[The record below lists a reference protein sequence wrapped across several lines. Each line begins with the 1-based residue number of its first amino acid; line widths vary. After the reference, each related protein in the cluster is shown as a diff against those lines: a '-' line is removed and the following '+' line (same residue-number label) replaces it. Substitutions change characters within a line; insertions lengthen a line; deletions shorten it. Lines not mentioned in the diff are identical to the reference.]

1 MRFSELPVNPFDDNV
16 VFEPREAENPIA
28 GLNDRPLGALL
39 RQFERLEA
47 EPRPRRRPLR
57 LKAQLITSAEPGYG
71 KSHLIGRLFRELDE
85 RATKV
90 YLRPF
95 QDAGSSWRSIL
106 LKVVQEL
113 DRPDDP
119 HLTTAAPGQLTQL
132 DAIAFGV
139 MAHLLAGLI
148 EKGRADCE
156 NGAERALEMRLDP
169 LEAFGHGRD
178 GHYLLGWMRA
188 QFTDLLPHL
197 LRELRESGVTLHS
210 PVRAWLHVLYS
221 YAFSDGGP
229 ERDSAM
235 EWLKGNGLSAEEVM
249 LLGLDEREIAPF
261 EDSASKR
268 NEDAMRRLHDLL
280 TLAGFNRPFLFCF
293 DQTELFTA
301 ASDLCAEFGSVIEQ
315 LVNHGLNHM
324 IVVTTNLE
332 PWARVIVRNF
342 QTAHTD
348 RFSAPIELDGM
359 TRQQALAMARQRLA
373 GIGVAETEIET
384 FCDDRWLDGI
394 FHDKKAHSV
403 RAFLRFCA
411 RRCADLSEGQAVVAP
426 ERSVDDY
433 FAHYER
439 EVLSKPIVFDP
450 DILRWSVG
458 EEAAAGALPGV
469 QVDRFRDPKH
479 LFPIAWKS
487 RSRQTLFGFE
497 DSSHSRRWDTILREA
512 TKLATGEDARR
523 TEMRVVFLR
532 TPEQQEIPGPGWRA
546 LGPKF
551 EAATDYFSV
560 HVLFEHDLA
569 TVFACYELYANVVEG
584 NAQISRD
591 EALLFIREKL
601 RPWWNRLLE
610 KPPPPA
616 DVKPSPP
623 IAERPSRRL
632 LSRIR
637 AAMAIRPF
645 LSF

>member
-1 MRFSELPVNPFDDNV
+1 MKLSELPVNPFDDNV
-16 VFEPREAENPIA
+16 VFEPREAEHPIA
-28 GLNDRPLGALL
+28 GLNDRPLAVLL

-57 LKAQLITSAEPGYG
+57 LKAQLATSAEPGYG
-71 KSHLIGRLFRELDE
+71 KSHLVGRLFKELGE
-85 RATKV
+85 RATRV

-119 HLTTAAPGQLTQL
+119 HVTTAEPGRLTQL

-156 NGAERALEMRLDP
+156 NGAEGALEMRLDP

-188 QFTDLLPHL
+188 QFPDLLPHL

-210 PVRAWLHVLYS
+210 PVRAWLRVLYA
-221 YAFSDGGP
+221 YAFSNGGP

-235 EWLKGNGLSAEEVM
+235 EWLKGNGLQPTKWCCSASM
-249 LLGLDEREIAPF
+249 SGRSQRSRIT
-261 EDSASKR
+261 ASKR

-280 TLAGFNRPFLFCF
+280 TLAGFYRPFLFCF

-324 IVVTTNLE
+324 IVVTANLE

-348 RFSAPIELDGM
+348 RFSAPIELEGM
-359 TRQQALAMARQRLA
+359 TRPQALAMAHQRLA
-373 GIGVAETEIET
+373 GCGVNDTEVQM

-394 FHDKKAHSV
+394 FHDKRAHSV

-411 RRCADLSEGQAVVAP
+411 RRCADLSEGRAAVTP
-426 ERSVDDY
+426 ERSVNDY
-433 FAHYER
+433 YAHYER
-439 EVLSKPIVFDP
+439 EVRSKPIVFDP
-450 DILRWSVG
+450 DVLRWSVG

-469 QVDRFRDPKH
+469 EVERFRDPKH
-479 LFPIAWKS
+479 LFPISWKS

-497 DSSHSRRWDTILREA
+497 DSSHSRRWGTILREA
-512 TKLATGEDARR
+512 TKLATAEDARR
-523 TEMRVVFLR
+523 IETRVVCLR
-532 TPEQQEIPGPGWRA
+532 TSEQQEIPGPGWRA

-551 EAATDYFSV
+551 EAAGSYFSV
-560 HVLFEHDLA
+560 HVLLEHDIA
-569 TVFACYELYANVVEG
+569 TVLACYELYANVVEG
-584 NAQISRD
+584 NAQIGRD

-601 RPWWNRLLE
+601 RPWWSRLIE
-610 KPPPPA
+610 R
-616 DVKPSPP
+616 PSPP
-623 IAERPSRRL
+623 SVAKPGLPLAERPSMRL

-645 LSF
+645 

>member
-1 MRFSELPVNPFDDNV
+1 MKLSELPFNPFDDNV
-16 VFEPREAENPIA
+16 VFEPREAERPIA
-28 GLNDRPLGALL
+28 GLNDRPLAALL
-39 RQFERLEA
+39 KQFDRLEA
-47 EPRPRRRPLR
+47 EPRPRRKPLR
-57 LKAQLITSAEPGYG
+57 LKAQLVTSAEPGYG
-71 KSHLIGRLFRELDE
+71 KSHLIGRVFQELGE
-85 RATKV
+85 RATQV

-119 HLTTAAPGQLTQL
+119 HLTTAMPGQLTQL

-139 MAHLLAGLI
+139 MAHLLAGLV
-148 EKGRADCE
+148 EKGHADCE
-156 NGAERALEMRLDP
+156 NGAEGAREMRLDP

-188 QFTDLLPHL
+188 QFPDLLPHL
-197 LRELRESGVTLHS
+197 LRELRESGVTLHA
-210 PVRAWLHVLYS
+210 PARAWLRVLYG
-221 YAFSDGGP
+221 YAFSSGGL

-235 EWLKGNGLSAEEVM
+235 EWLKGNGLSAEEVAP
-249 LLGLDEREIAPF
+249 LGLDEREIAVF
-261 EDSASKR
+261 DDTASKR

-280 TLAGFNRPFLFCF
+280 TLAGFYRPFLFCF

-324 IVVTTNLE
+324 TVVTTNLE

-342 QTAHTD
+342 QTAHVD
-348 RFSAPIELDGM
+348 RFSAPIELEGM
-359 TRQQALAMARQRLA
+359 TQPQALAMARQRLA
-373 GIGVAETEIET
+373 GCGVAAAEIQT
-384 FCDDRWLDGI
+384 FCDDRWLDGV

-411 RRCADLSEGQAVVAP
+411 RRCADLSEGRATVAP
-426 ERSVDDY
+426 ELSVNDY
-433 FAHYER
+433 YAHYER
-439 EVLSKPIVFDP
+439 EVRSKPIVFDP
-450 DILRWSVG
+450 DVLRWSVG
-458 EEAAAGALPGV
+458 EEVASGALPGH
-469 QVDRFRDPKH
+469 QVERFYDAKH
-479 LFPIAWKS
+479 LFPVSWKS
-487 RSRQTLFGFE
+487 RSRQILFSFE

-512 TKLATGEDARR
+512 TKLASAEEARR
-523 TEMRVVFLR
+523 AETRVVCLR

-551 EAATDYFSV
+551 KAASDYFSV
-560 HVLFEHDLA
+560 HVILEHDIA

-584 NAQISRD
+584 NAQIGRD

-601 RPWWNRLLE
+601 GPWWSRLLE
-610 KPPPPA
+610 RPVPPSET
-616 DVKPSPP
+616 KPSAL
-623 IAERPSRRL
+623 IERPSRRL

-637 AAMAIRPF
+637 AAMAIRLF
-645 LSF
+645 

>member
-1 MRFSELPVNPFDDNV
+1 MKLPELPFNPFDDNV
-16 VFEPREAENPIA
+16 VFEPREAEHPVA
-28 GLNDRPLGALL
+28 GLNDRPFAALL
-39 RQFERLEA
+39 KQFDRLEA
-47 EPRPRRRPLR
+47 EPRPRRKPLR
-57 LKAQLITSAEPGYG
+57 LKAQLVTSAEPGYG
-71 KSHLIGRLFRELDE
+71 KSHLIGRLFKELGE
-85 RATKV
+85 RATQV

-119 HLTTAAPGQLTQL
+119 HLTTAMPGQLTQL

-156 NGAERALEMRLDP
+156 NGAEGALEMRLDP

-188 QFTDLLPHL
+188 QFPDLLPHL
-197 LRELRESGVTLHS
+197 LRELRESGVTLHA
-210 PVRAWLHVLYS
+210 PARAWLRVLYA
-221 YAFSDGGP
+221 YAFSSGGL

-235 EWLKGNGLSAEEVM
+235 EWLKGNGLSAEEVAP
-249 LLGLDEREIAPF
+249 LGLDEREIAVF
-261 EDSASKR
+261 DDTASKR

-280 TLAGFNRPFLFCF
+280 TLAGFYRPFLFCF

-342 QTAHTD
+342 QTAHVD
-348 RFSAPIELDGM
+348 RFSAPIELEGM
-359 TRQQALAMARQRLA
+359 TQPQALAMARQRLA
-373 GIGVAETEIET
+373 GCGVADTEIQS
-384 FCDDRWLDGI
+384 FCDDRWLDGV

-411 RRCADLSEGQAVVAP
+411 RRCADLSEGRATVAP
-426 ERSVDDY
+426 ELSVNDY
-433 FAHYER
+433 YAHYER
-439 EVLSKPIVFDP
+439 EVRSKPIVFDP
-450 DILRWSVG
+450 DVLRWSVG
-458 EEAAAGALPGV
+458 EEVASGALPGH
-469 QVDRFRDPKH
+469 QVERFYDAKH
-479 LFPIAWKS
+479 LFPISWKS
-487 RSRQTLFGFE
+487 RSRQILFGFE

-512 TKLATGEDARR
+512 TRLAAAEEARR
-523 TEMRVVFLR
+523 AETRVVCLR

-551 EAATDYFSV
+551 EAASNCFSV
-560 HVLFEHDLA
+560 HVVLEHDIA

-584 NAQISRD
+584 NAQIGRD

-601 RPWWNRLLE
+601 GPWWSRLLE
-610 KPPPPA
+610 RPAPPS
-616 DVKPSPP
+616 VTKPSAPG
-623 IAERPSRRL
+623 IERPSRRL

-637 AAMAIRPF
+637 AAMAIRLF
-645 LSF
+645 

>member
-1 MRFSELPVNPFDDNV
+1 MRLSELPFNPFDDNV
-16 VFEPREAENPIA
+16 VFEPREAEHPIA
-28 GLNDRPLGALL
+28 GLNDRPLAMLL
-39 RQFERLEA
+39 KQFDRLEA
-47 EPRPRRRPLR
+47 EPRPRRKPLR
-57 LKAQLITSAEPGYG
+57 LKAQLVTSAEPGYG
-71 KSHLIGRLFRELDE
+71 KSHLIGRLFKELGE
-85 RATKV
+85 RATQV

-156 NGAERALEMRLDP
+156 NGAEGALEMRLDP

-188 QFTDLLPHL
+188 QFPDLLPHL
-197 LRELRESGVTLHS
+197 LRELRESGVTLHA
-210 PVRAWLHVLYS
+210 PARAWLRVLYA
-221 YAFSDGGP
+221 YAFSSEGL

-235 EWLKGNGLSAEEVM
+235 EWLKGNGLSADEVAP
-249 LLGLDEREIAPF
+249 LGLDEREIAAF
-261 EDSASKR
+261 DDTASKR

-280 TLAGFNRPFLFCF
+280 TLAGFYRPFLFCF

-342 QTAHTD
+342 QTAHVD
-348 RFSAPIELDGM
+348 RFSAPIELEGM
-359 TRQQALAMARQRLA
+359 TQPQALAMARQRFA
-373 GIGVAETEIET
+373 ACGVADAEIQS
-384 FCDDRWLDGI
+384 FCDDRWLDGV

-411 RRCADLSEGQAVVAP
+411 RRCADLSEGRATVAP
-426 ERSVDDY
+426 ELSVKDY
-433 FAHYER
+433 YAHYER
-439 EVLSKPIVFDP
+439 EVRSKPIVFDP
-450 DILRWSVG
+450 DVLRWSVG
-458 EEAAAGALPGV
+458 EEVAAGALPGV
-469 QVDRFRDPKH
+469 QVERFYDAKH
-479 LFPIAWKS
+479 LFPISWKS

-512 TKLATGEDARR
+512 AKLAAAQEVRR
-523 TEMRVVFLR
+523 AETRVICLR

-551 EAATDYFSV
+551 EAAQNYFSV
-560 HVLFEHDLA
+560 HVLLEHDIE

-584 NAQISRD
+584 NAQIGRD

-601 RPWWNRLLE
+601 GPWWSRLIE
-610 KPPPPA
+610 KPAAPSVA
-616 DVKPSPP
+616 KPSPP
-623 IAERPSRRL
+623 VIERPSRRL

-637 AAMAIRPF
+637 AAMAIRLF
-645 LSF
+645 